1 MMLQGI
7 VYILTNKNNTT
18 LYTGVTRDLQ
28 RRIAEHKLHINA
40 GFSNKYKTEKLV
52 YYEVYD
58 RLDAGIHREKQLK
71 KWHRDWKE
79 KLINDFNP
87 EWKDLA
93 EDIGVDEEYI
103 QSVKDAYDS
112 GHYVAGDSGSGAGMR
127 SLPHNPPSIAGE
139 DPLIAGEDP
148 LIAGEDPLIAG
159 EDPLIAGED
168 PRSND

>member
-1 MMLQGI
+1 MIGIRNRFLNPPHCGLDPQSLTFMGPQGI

-28 RRIAEHKLHINA
+28 RRVAEHKLHLNK
-40 GFSNKYKTEKLV
+40 GFSDKYNTEKLV

-58 RLDAGIHREKQLK
+58 RLDVGIHREKQLK

-93 EDIGVDEEYI
+93 EDIGVDAEFI
-103 QSVKDAYDS
+103 QAVKDAYDN
-112 GHYVAGDSGSGAGMR
+112 GQYIAGD
-127 SLPHNPPSIAGE
+127 
-139 DPLIAGEDP
+139 
-148 LIAGEDPLIAG
+148 
-159 EDPLIAGED
+159 
-168 PRSND
+168 